1 MQLSQHP
8 GARLLLPLLPSPKS
22 KNTNGLSIVT
32 VGFEIL
38 KCDVRS
44 SGRSI
49 VACGS
54 ADQQPSGRL
63 TPPHEQRSTKAPP
76 GRGRVFVS
84 GSAAY
89 REQQRLAAV
98 LTYRLHRNEISTE
111 HFSSTV
117 SYHTSA
123 PA

>member
-1 MQLSQHP
+1 MIIFII
-8 GARLLLPLLPSPKS
+8 RN

-76 GRGRVFVS
+76 GVLSVS
-84 GSAAY
+84 
-89 REQQRLAAV
+89 
-98 LTYRLHRNEISTE
+98 TTDHR
-111 HFSSTV
+111 
-117 SYHTSA
+117 
-123 PA
+123 

>member
-22 KNTNGLSIVT
+22 KNANGLSIVT

-49 VACGS
+49 WERLPAPKILLLNVHSVAMRTNNHLEG
-54 ADQQPSGRL
+54 
-63 TPPHEQRSTKAPP
+63 
-76 GRGRVFVS
+76 
-84 GSAAY
+84 
-89 REQQRLAAV
+89 
-98 LTYRLHRNEISTE
+98 
-111 HFSSTV
+111 
-117 SYHTSA
+117 
-123 PA
+123 